1 MFEQPTVVKARYIKL
16 VQDLLAKRAAAVPRE
31 LILNGLCE
39 YLSTE
44 TELREQQKAAVQLSL
59 LLVYYRTRGQLLVE
73 VDEVN
78 ISNRSMLGLLRD
90 YHEVY
95 RVSAFRQAELLE
107 AAWAQVLADIRAI
120 PADELTAI
128 LQAYY
133 SKAYASYSVLTEKKP
148 TPVPRLDW
156 VFRRKPDAVALK
168 RLSLPANGQSAFT
181 KRIISIVGEH

>member
-16 VQDLLAKRAAAVPRE
+16 LQDLLAKRAAAVPKDYLRS
-31 LILNGLCE
+31 GLCE

-107 AAWAQVLADIRAI
+107 AAWAQVLADLRAI

-128 LQAYY
+128 LRAYY
-133 SKAYASYSVLTEKKP
+133 KAYPSYSALTYREA
-148 TPVPRLDW
+148 TPVTSLDEL
-156 VFRRKPDAVALK
+156 FKNKPDAVALK

>member
-1 MFEQPTVVKARYIKL
+1 MIEQPTVKKARYVSL
-16 VQDLLAKRAAAVPRE
+16 LQDLLEKRAAAAR
-31 LILNGLCE
+31 LGDYSRSGLCE

-44 TELREQQKAAVQLSL
+44 TELREAQKAAVQLGL

-90 YHEVY
+90 YHNVY
-95 RVSAFRQAELLE
+95 RVSAFRQTELLE

-133 SKAYASYSVLTEKKP
+133 SKAYPSYSVLTYRKA
-148 TPVPRLDW
+148 TPVTSLSEI
-156 VFRRKPDAVALK
+156 FKAKPDAVALK
-168 RLSLPANGQSAFT
+168 RLSLPANGQTAFT
-181 KRIISIVGEH
+181 KRIMEIVGE

>member
-1 MFEQPTVVKARYIKL
+1 MIAQPTVKKARYVSL
-16 VQDLLAKRAAAVPRE
+16 LQDLLATRAAESPKYPSRS
-31 LILNGLCE
+31 GLCD
-39 YLSTE
+39 YLSTD

-73 VDEVN
+73 VDHVN
-78 ISNRSMLGLLRD
+78 ISSRTMLGLLRD

-133 SKAYASYSVLTEKKP
+133 SKAYVSYSALTYREA
-148 TPVPRLDW
+148 TPVTSLAEL
-156 VFRRKPDAVALK
+156 FKNKPDAVALK

>member
-1 MFEQPTVVKARYIKL
+1 MIEQPKVVKSRDIKL
-16 VQDLLAKRAAAVPRE
+16 LKDLLAKRAAAVPRDH
-31 LILNGLCE
+31 IRSGLCE
-39 YLSTE
+39 YLSTD

-90 YHEVY
+90 YHNVY

-107 AAWAQVLADIRAI
+107 AAWAQVLADLSAI
-120 PADELTAI
+120 PATELTAI

-133 SKAYASYSVLTEKKP
+133 SKAYSSLSVLTYRKA
-148 TPVPRLDW
+148 TPVTSLAELFAD
-156 VFRRKPDAVALK
+156 KPDAVALK
-168 RLSLPANGQSAFT
+168 RLSLPANGQTAFT
-181 KRIISIVGEH
+181 KRIMMIVGE